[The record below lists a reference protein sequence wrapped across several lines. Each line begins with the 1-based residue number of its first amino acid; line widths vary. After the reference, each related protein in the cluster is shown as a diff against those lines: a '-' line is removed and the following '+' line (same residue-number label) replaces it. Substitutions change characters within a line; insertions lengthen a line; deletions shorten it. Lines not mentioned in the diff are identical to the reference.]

1 MTTTAQSKRPRRVTV
16 VAVLI
21 GLAILTVLASLA
33 SVLFESIPHLRAGT
47 VPDDPYNR
55 NYVAHPWP
63 AALHIVPGLIY
74 LLGAP
79 LQLSAGF
86 RRKHL
91 ILHRRLGRI
100 ILPSGMVAGV
110 FALVI
115 GISHP
120 FDGLTEGSA
129 TVLFATWFLVSL
141 ALAFAAVRRRDIA
154 GHRRWMI
161 RAYAAGIGIGAIRLW
176 VGILGAIQSAVTGTT
191 VMSPQQGTYGLA
203 FWLGLGSSVLVGEWW
218 LRHPVKRPAKSAA

>member
-1 MTTTAQSKRPRRVTV
+1 MTA
-16 VAVLI
+16 VAILI
-21 GLAILTVLASLA
+21 GLAILTVLASLS
-33 SVLFESIPHLRAGT
+33 SVLAETIPHLRADT

-55 NYVAHPWP
+55 NYVRHPWP
-63 AALHIVPGLIY
+63 AAFHIVPGLIY

-86 RRKHL
+86 RRRHL
-91 ILHRRLGRI
+91 TLHRRLGRI
-100 ILPSGMVAGV
+100 ILPSGMVAGA

-120 FDGLTEGSA
+120 FDGVTEGSA
-129 TVLFATWFLVSL
+129 TVVFATWFVASL
-141 ALAFAAVRRRDIA
+141 ALAFAAVRRRDVA

-176 VGILGAIQSAVTGTT
+176 VGLLGAVQSAVTGTMT
-191 VMSPQQGTYGLA
+191 MSPQQGTYGIA
-203 FWLGLGSSVLVGEWW
+203 FWLGLGSTVLIGEWW
-218 LRHPVKRPAKSAA
+218 LRHPVKRPVISTP